1 MAKGNMILGYLRGA
15 IGDIV
20 FWRAKGQQMA
30 RARNRA
36 PANPRTELQIDVRAR
51 WAMLSKFVS
60 IMEPR
65 FLRGAFE
72 TKRVN
77 ESDYNVFMRTNYNR
91 AQMLSKTAM
100 QNAAYPAPGGP
111 WIMSQ
116 GSLSVIKS
124 YLEWEDVQLTSPFF
138 ELLQSNTA
146 IVIPA
151 ESGRTIAW
159 LSNLLITSAPQ
170 TWRVGDVITF
180 VLVSYDLSSD
190 QYGQPTA
197 YPQGTDYQS
206 QFIYRQI
213 VIDTSDTR
221 TISSVLGDYVRVN
234 TIDDGYKFG
243 FSYGSI
249 AETANAYW
257 SLNSRACTFIHSRKT
272 SSGIKVSSSVLVPN
286 DNYALDAAFMSSSA
300 EYKSA
305 VYADWQASETAILQG
320 VGVAPYYDPSDYGN
334 YVIGNKYSA
343 STREVSVGDVTGCSV
358 GDEFSLH
365 VQTDKE
371 LTDEQVKYLL
381 GHSILSSGGITVD
394 FNASVQTEL
403 APSGYYGYGL
413 TDQITINRIPA
424 ILQFKDE
431 TGQVRSVNY
440 TA

>member
-77 ESDYNVFMRTNYNR
+77 ESDYNVFMRVNYNR

-100 QNAAYPAPGGP
+100 QNTAYPSPGGA

-116 GSLSVIKS
+116 GSLPSVKS
-124 YLEWEDVQLTSPFF
+124 YLEWDDTTLSSPFF
-138 ELLQSNTA
+138 ELVQSLTP

-151 ESGRTIAW
+151 ESDRTIAW
-159 LSNLLITSAPQ
+159 LSNILISAAPSE
-170 TWRVGDVITF
+170 WRVGDVITF
-180 VLVSYDLSSD
+180 VLVSYDLSAD

-213 VIDTSDTR
+213 ALDISDVR
-221 TISSVLGDYVRVN
+221 TISSVLGGYVRVN
-234 TIDDGYKFG
+234 TIADGYKFG
-243 FSYGSI
+243 FSYGANSG
-249 AETANAYW
+249 TADADW
-257 SLNSRACTFIHSRKT
+257 SLNSRACTFIHSRNT
-272 SSGIKVSSSVLVPN
+272 SSGIKVSSSVLVRN
-286 DNYALDAAFMSSSA
+286 NNYALDAAFMSA
-300 EYKSA
+300 NNAYKSA
-305 VYADWQASETAILQG
+305 VYADWKAAETAILQG
-320 VGVAPYYDPSDYGN
+320 TSTGGTTTEGEVTGIYNEKLGTNLIFNGLLDAADGSALRLYVEGN
-334 YVIGNKYSA
+334 NLSA
-343 STREVSVGDVTGCSV
+343 EYLSMWLPANLTDVTNIGIEYITPWEYDATTSSWV
-358 GDEFSLH
+358 KAIGEVEYGSG
-365 VQTDKE
+365 T
-371 LTDEQVKYLL
+371 TASYTIAGRQVTIRK
-381 GHSILSSGGITVD
+381 IT
-394 FNASVQTEL
+394 
-403 APSGYYGYGL
+403 
-413 TDQITINRIPA
+413 
-424 ILQFKDE
+424 
-431 TGQVRSVNY
+431 
-440 TA
+440 